1 MRGENMLAI
10 SLESSR
16 LHLVNIF
23 EWVSLGLV
31 CVLLY
36 NKRISWQ
43 EDFRS
48 LFLTSSC
55 KGDMRICDRRNRTEN
70 ISSHLKIIFYFGN
83 SNNPWLLNAVVMMLF
98 TIFQVYLGVKI
109 QKYEYS
115 WRIMLCVRAWDGY
128 KLHAYSWNLKP

>member
-1 MRGENMLAI
+1 MLAI
-10 SLESSR
+10 RLESSR

-43 EDFRS
+43 KDFRS

-55 KGDMRICDRRNRTEN
+55 KRDMRICDRRNRTEN

-83 SNNPWLLNAVVMMLF
+83 SNNPWLLNACLDKNFYEKIVMMILF
-98 TIFQVYLGVKI
+98 VIVLVIYFSGISRCLNSYHCM
-109 QKYEYS
+109 QK
-115 WRIMLCVRAWDGY
+115 VGT
-128 KLHAYSWNLKP
+128 WNHSNFLRL